1 MRPLDPQDL
10 VKIVEEQARD
20 FGAARKPRILV
31 VEDDETSRLL
41 LCTVLSNFGTC
52 EIVSDG
58 QLALQAYHAALDE
71 GRPFDLICLDIK
83 LPGMDGGRVLKYLR
97 RHEAV
102 TKPTTAVKV
111 VVISGVRASEQVLD
125 MYRLG
130 CQGYL
135 MKPIKVENLLTRL
148 SELEVIP

>member
-1 MRPLDPQDL
+1 MRTWD
-10 VKIVEEQARD
+10 
-20 FGAARKPRILV
+20 
-31 VEDDETSRLL
+31 
-41 LCTVLSNFGTC
+41 
-52 EIVSDG
+52 
-58 QLALQAYHAALDE
+58 
-71 GRPFDLICLDIK
+71 
-83 LPGMDGGRVLKYLR
+83 
-97 RHEAV
+97 V

-148 SELEVIP
+148 SELDVIP

>member
-1 MRPLDPQDL
+1 MKPLDPQEL
-10 VKIVEEQARD
+10 VKILEEQARD
-20 FGAARKPRILV
+20 FSTARKPRILV

-41 LCTVLSNFGTC
+41 LCTVLSKFGTC
-52 EIVSDG
+52 EIVADG
-58 QLALQAYHAALDE
+58 QQAVQAYHAALDE
-71 GRPFDLICLDIK
+71 DRPFDLICLDIK
-83 LPGMDGGRVLKYLR
+83 LPGMDGGKVLKYLR

-102 TKPTTAVKV
+102 TKATSTVKV